1 MKLSC
6 PITKGRSRDRKGGFE
21 NPKPREK
28 CVGREDAERFSLAG
42 PGKLGALG
50 C

>member
-6 PITKGRSRDRKGGFE
+6 QITKGRSRDREGGLE
-21 NPKPREK
+21 NPKLCEK
-28 CVGREDAERFSLAG
+28 CVGREDAEKFSLAG
-42 PGKLGALG
+42 AGKLGALG